1 MRIVTRPLALI
12 ALTCALPALAS
23 AEGSAQGVQV
33 MRGGKIDMG
42 NATAETKTAAKAA
55 PECKTLT
62 TGDTFCK
69 VATTN
74 GTARWVLQGQMEPE
88 FSVGDEFPVYQHSML
103 LNLRRYDLPIV
114 TGAWRYYRVRGVIYK
129 VGAEDHKVM
138 EVIGRTARR

>member
-12 ALTCALPALAS
+12 ALFCALPALAS

-42 NATAETKTAAKAA
+42 NATAETKASAKAT

-88 FSVGDEFPVYQHSML
+88 FSVGDDFPVYQHSMI

-114 TGAWRYYRVRGVIYK
+114 TGAWRYYNVRGVIYK